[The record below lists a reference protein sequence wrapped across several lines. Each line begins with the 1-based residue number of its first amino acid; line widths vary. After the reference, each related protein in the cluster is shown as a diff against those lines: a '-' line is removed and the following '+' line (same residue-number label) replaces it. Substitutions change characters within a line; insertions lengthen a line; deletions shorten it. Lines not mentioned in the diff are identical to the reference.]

1 MKAWS
6 GSLSAAVLA
15 LALVAGLTSQARAQG
30 VTSAAITGVVAVSGA
45 SGEPVAGADV
55 TLTKPATGESHVVT
69 SRSDGRYTIDNAS
82 AGGPYTL
89 EVRAIGFQPVR
100 VEGLRLTLGQRLSR
114 NVSLQRTTVQLEDI
128 TVVTQP
134 SILDDVSRTGASTV
148 VSDTTIQRMP
158 LQGRN
163 FTDLIQTAP
172 QVNGNSVAGQNNRFN
187 NIQVDGGVNN
197 DLFGLAGSGTP
208 GGQAN
213 ATVISLEAIQEFQV
227 QVAPFDVRQGN
238 FTGGLVNAVTKSG
251 TNEYHGSL
259 FGYYRGKSLSGQ
271 RDDPTFSNFNVY
283 QYGGTFS
290 GPIIRDRLQFFLS
303 ADLQSSSSSFSSSSQ
318 LTGDDAADIANVG
331 FTLQDA
337 QDFRDVLVNQYG
349 FGDPGDG
356 AAPPIKNPDN
366 NLFGKLSWQI
376 APNSRLEISHNW
388 VDASQDQ
395 LIRNPTSPRFSSR
408 LRDGYQLSNSGYG
421 QANRTN
427 TTRLKWTTTFGD
439 NFANEFLGGGQW
451 IRDHRELAN
460 QSPLILVKAGV
471 SGSNDSWLA
480 AGADRFSQGNLLNQ
494 DIYSIADNLSF
505 NVANSHRLTV
515 GTSDEFF
522 KFHNV
527 FTQGSFGS
535 WMFGNLD
542 SLKAGLPEVY
552 EITLPGDPTLAPNG
566 AVADFSVKQLGAF
579 LQDQWTI
586 SNRATITAGVRVDV
600 PFFNEPISNP
610 ALEALPGNFY
620 GPDNST
626 TGIHTGEFPSG
637 NALWSPRL
645 GFNVD
650 ASGNGSTVVRGGV
663 GIFTGRPAYVWL
675 SNAYV
680 GTGLETVT
688 LTCVGANVPAFPSG
702 TSAADLASQPTA
714 CAGGGAPSLPRANPV
729 YFDPNFRF
737 PQSFRAAL
745 GLDHQLPKG
754 IIGTLDFLYT
764 SNRNSLYIQDN
775 NLVED
780 AALSGEGRYLYGTF
794 NPATG
799 SASKNTVTSGIGNA
813 LFHRN
818 INGGNSVSITAQL
831 SKSFSN
837 GLSFNAGYTYA
848 KTKDI
853 YSLTSSI
860 AFSNYQFASVD
871 GSLFDRNVT
880 TSSFDVPHK
889 ITISGTANLPYH
901 SQFSLIYQGFS
912 GTPYGWTVG
921 SDVNGDGIS
930 GNDLPYVPSADG
942 SDITLADPTQ
952 LADLNAFIDGQD
964 CLSSSRGHI
973 LARNSCRNPWSNLVN
988 TRLATSLPLM
998 SGHAVELSWDIFN
1011 VLNMFDNEW
1020 GAFKQVSG
1028 FEVGPSF
1035 LRSVGYDVAN
1045 NRPIYNF
1052 SPPAADQIVKTVRGP
1067 NSSRWRMQ
1075 FGAKYSF

>member
-15 LALVAGLTSQARAQG
+15 LALAAGLTSQVRAQG
-30 VTSAAITGVVAVSGA
+30 VTSAAITGVVAASGA
-45 SGEPVAGADV
+45 TREPVAGADV

-69 SRSDGRYTIDNAS
+69 TRSDGRYTIDNAS

-89 EVRAIGFQPVR
+89 EVRAIGFQPVK
-100 VEGLRLTLGQRLSR
+100 VEGLRLTLGQRLSH
-114 NVSLQRTTVQLEDI
+114 NVALQRTTVQLEDI

-238 FTGGLVNAVTKSG
+238 FVGGLVNAVTKSG

-259 FGYYRGKSLSGQ
+259 FGYYRGKSLAGQ

-290 GPIIRDRLQFFLS
+290 GPIMRDKLQFFLS
-303 ADLQSSSSSFSSSSQ
+303 ADLQSSSSSFSSSNQ
-318 LTGDDAADIANVG
+318 LTGDDATDIANVG

-356 AAPPIKNPDN
+356 TAPPIENPDN

-439 NFANEFLGGGQW
+439 NFANEFLSGGQW
-451 IRDHRELAN
+451 IRDHREIAN
-460 QSPLILVKAGV
+460 ELPLILVRAGE
-471 SGSNDSWLA
+471 SGSDDSWLA

-494 DIYSIADNLSF
+494 DIYSVADNLSF

-535 WMFGNLD
+535 WMFASLD
-542 SLKAGLPEVY
+542 SLRNGEAEAF
-552 EITLPGDPTLAPNG
+552 EITLPGDPNLAPNG
-566 AVADFSVKQLGAF
+566 AVADFSVKQIGAF
-579 LQDQWTI
+579 LQDQWTL
-586 SNRATITAGVRVDV
+586 SRRATVTAGIRVDV
-600 PFFNEPISNP
+600 PFFSSPVTNPNLTADPDLPIN
-610 ALEALPGNFY
+610 
-620 GPDNST
+620 
-626 TGIHTGEFPSG
+626 TGVFPSG

-650 ASGNGSTVVRGGV
+650 ASGDGNTVVRGGV

-688 LTCVGANVPAFPSG
+688 LTCVDADVPAFPASPVAG
-702 TSAADLASQPTA
+702 SPTS
-714 CAGGGAPSLPRANPV
+714 CAGGGGPSAARANPV
-729 YFDPNFRF
+729 YFDQDFRF

-745 GLDHQLPKG
+745 GLDRQLPEG
-754 IIGTLDFLYT
+754 IVGTLDFLYT
-764 SNRNSLYIQDN
+764 ANRNNLYIQDN

-780 AALSGEGRYLYGTF
+780 AVLSGEGRYLYGTF
-794 NPATG
+794 NPTTGRAT
-799 SASKNTVTSGIGNA
+799 KNLVRGDIGNA

-818 INGGNSVSITAQL
+818 ENGGNSVSITAQL
-831 SKSFSN
+831 SKAFSN
-837 GLSFNAGYTYA
+837 GLSFNAGYTYS

-889 ITISGTANLPYH
+889 VTISGTANLPYH

-942 SDITLADPTQ
+942 TDITLADPSQ
-952 LADLNAFIDGQD
+952 LADLNAFIDGQK
-964 CLSSSRGHI
+964 CLAGSRGH
-973 LARNSCRNPWSNLVN
+973 LLERNSCRNPWTNLVN

-1020 GAFKQVSG
+1020 GAFKQVSA
-1028 FEVGPSF
+1028 FEEGPSF
-1035 LRSVGYDVAN
+1035 LRAVGYDAAN

-1052 SPPAADQIVKTVRGP
+1052 SPPDADQIVKTVRGP

>member
-1 MKAWS
+1 MSSWS
-6 GSLSAAVLA
+6 GRASATLGALLLA
-15 LALVAGLTSQARAQG
+15 TGLVVGRADAQG
-30 VTSAAITGVVAVSGA
+30 VTSAAIVGTVTADDHSPVS
-45 SGEPVAGADV
+45 GADV
-55 TLTKPATGESHVVT
+55 TLLKPATGETHVVT
-69 SRSDGRYTIDNAS
+69 TRSDGRYVVDNAS

-89 EVRAIGFQPVR
+89 SVRAIGFQPVKL
-100 VEGLRLTLGQRLSR
+100 EGLRLTLGQRLQHD
-114 NVSLQRTTVQLEDI
+114 VSLKRTTVQLEDI
-128 TVVTQP
+128 NVVTRP
-134 SILDDVSRTGASTV
+134 SILADVSRTGASTV

-238 FTGGLVNAVTKSG
+238 FVGGLINAVTKSG
-251 TNEYHGSL
+251 TNEFHGSA
-259 FGYYRGKSLSGQ
+259 FGYYRGKGLSGQ
-271 RDDPTFSNFNVY
+271 RDDPTFSSFNVY

-290 GPIIRDRLQFFLS
+290 GPLIRDKLQFFLS

-318 LTGDDAADIANVG
+318 LTGDDAADIDNVG

-337 QDFRDVLVNQYG
+337 QDFHDVLVNQYG
-349 FGDPGDG
+349 YGDPGDG
-356 AAPPIKNPDN
+356 LAPPIKNPDN
-366 NLFGKLSWQI
+366 NLFGKLSWQV
-376 APNSRLEISHNW
+376 APNSRVEISHNW
-388 VDASQDQ
+388 VKASQDQ

-421 QANRTN
+421 QANITN
-427 TTRLKWTTTFGD
+427 TTRLKWTTTFGQD
-439 NFANEFLGGGQW
+439 MANEFLAGGQW
-451 IRDHRELAN
+451 IRDHREIAN
-460 QSPLILVKAGV
+460 ELPLILVKAGV
-471 SGSNDSWLA
+471 SGSSDSWLA

-494 DIYSIADNLSF
+494 NIYSIADNLSF
-505 NVANSHRLTV
+505 NIANSHRLTV

-527 FTQGSFGS
+527 FTQGSYGS

-542 SLKAGLPEVY
+542 SLRNALPEVY
-552 EITLPGDPTLAPNG
+552 EITLPGDPALAPNG

-579 LQDQWTI
+579 LQDAWTI
-586 SNRATITAGVRVDV
+586 SNRATVTAGIRVDV
-600 PFFNEPISNP
+600 PFFNSPITNP
-610 ALEALPGNFY
+610 NLTADPDLPIN
-620 GPDNST
+620 
-626 TGIHTGEFPSG
+626 TGEFPSG

-650 ASGNGSTVVRGGV
+650 ASGDGSTVVRGGV

-688 LTCVGANVPAFPSG
+688 LTCVGANVPDFPSSPVAG
-702 TSAADLASQPTA
+702 SPTA

-737 PQSFRAAL
+737 PQTFRVAL
-745 GLDHQLPKG
+745 GLDRQLSNG

-764 SNRNSLYIQDN
+764 TNRNSLYIQDN

-780 AALSGEGRYLYGTF
+780 PALSGEGRYLYGSF

-799 SASKNTVTSGIGNA
+799 AASKNTVRSDIGNA

-831 SKSFSN
+831 SKAFSN
-837 GLSFNAGYTYA
+837 GLSFNAGYTYS

-853 YSLTSSI
+853 LSLTSSI

-880 TSSFDVPHK
+880 TSSFDIPHK
-889 ITISGTANLPYH
+889 ITISGTANLPYN

-930 GNDLPYVPSADG
+930 GNDLPYVPLADG
-942 SDITLADPTQ
+942 SDITLADPSQ
-952 LADLNAFIDGQD
+952 LADLNAFIDSQS
-964 CLSSSRGHI
+964 CLAKSRGK
-973 LARNSCRNPWSNLVN
+973 LLERNSCRNAWSNLVN
-988 TRLATSLPLM
+988 ARLATSVPLM
-998 SGHAVELSWDIFN
+998 GGQRVELSWDIFN
-1011 VLNMFDNEW
+1011 VLNMFDKEW
-1020 GAFKQVSG
+1020 GAFKQVSA
-1028 FEVGPSF
+1028 FEEGPSF
-1035 LRSVGYDVAN
+1035 LRAAGYDVAN

-1052 SPPAADQIVKTVRGP
+1052 SPPSSIERTVLGP

>member
-15 LALVAGLTSQARAQG
+15 LALAAGLTSQVRAQG
-30 VTSAAITGVVAVSGA
+30 VTSAAITGVVAASGA
-45 SGEPVAGADV
+45 TREPVAGADV

-69 SRSDGRYTIDNAS
+69 TRSDGRYTIDNAS

-89 EVRAIGFQPVR
+89 EVRAIGFQPVK
-100 VEGLRLTLGQRLSR
+100 VEGLRLTLGQRLSH
-114 NVSLQRTTVQLEDI
+114 NVALQRTTVQLEDI

-238 FTGGLVNAVTKSG
+238 FVGGLVNAVTKSG

-259 FGYYRGKSLSGQ
+259 FGYYRGKSLAGQ

-290 GPIIRDRLQFFLS
+290 GPIMRDKLQFFLS
-303 ADLQSSSSSFSSSSQ
+303 ADLQSSSSSFSSSNQ
-318 LTGDDAADIANVG
+318 LTGDDATDIANVG

-356 AAPPIKNPDN
+356 TAPPIENPDN

-439 NFANEFLGGGQW
+439 NFANEFLSGGQW
-451 IRDHRELAN
+451 IRDHREIAN
-460 QSPLILVKAGV
+460 ELPLILVRAGE
-471 SGSNDSWLA
+471 SGSDDSWLA

-494 DIYSIADNLSF
+494 DIYSVADNLSF

-535 WMFGNLD
+535 WMFASLD
-542 SLKAGLPEVY
+542 SLRNGEAEAF
-552 EITLPGDPTLAPNG
+552 EITLPGDPNLAPNG
-566 AVADFSVKQLGAF
+566 AVADFSVKQIGAF
-579 LQDQWTI
+579 LQDQWTL
-586 SNRATITAGVRVDV
+586 SRRATVTAGIRVDV
-600 PFFNEPISNP
+600 PFFSSPVTNPNLTADPDLPIN
-610 ALEALPGNFY
+610 
-620 GPDNST
+620 
-626 TGIHTGEFPSG
+626 TGVFPSG

-650 ASGNGSTVVRGGV
+650 ASGDGNTVVRGGV

-688 LTCVGANVPAFPSG
+688 LTCVDADVPAFPASPVAG
-702 TSAADLASQPTA
+702 SPTS
-714 CAGGGAPSLPRANPV
+714 CAGGGGPSAARANPV
-729 YFDPNFRF
+729 YFDKDFRF

-745 GLDHQLPKG
+745 GLDRQLPEG
-754 IIGTLDFLYT
+754 IVGTLDFLYT
-764 SNRNSLYIQDN
+764 ANRNNLYIQDN

-780 AALSGEGRYLYGTF
+780 AVLSGEGRYLYGTF
-794 NPATG
+794 NPTTGRAT
-799 SASKNTVTSGIGNA
+799 KNLVRGDIGNA

-818 INGGNSVSITAQL
+818 ENGGNSVSITAQL
-831 SKSFSN
+831 SKAFSN
-837 GLSFNAGYTYA
+837 GLSFNAGYTYS

-889 ITISGTANLPYH
+889 VTISGTANLPYH

-942 SDITLADPTQ
+942 TDITLADPSQ
-952 LADLNAFIDGQD
+952 LADLNAFIDGQK
-964 CLSSSRGHI
+964 CLAGSRGH
-973 LARNSCRNPWSNLVN
+973 LLERNSCRNPWTNLVN

-1020 GAFKQVSG
+1020 GAFKQVSA
-1028 FEVGPSF
+1028 FEEGPSF
-1035 LRSVGYDVAN
+1035 LRAVGYDAAN

-1052 SPPAADQIVKTVRGP
+1052 SPPDADQIVKTVRGP

-1075 FGAKYSF
+1075 FGAKYSY

>member
-6 GSLSAAVLA
+6 GRLSVAVLA
-15 LALVAGLTSQARAQG
+15 LALMVGLASQARAQG
-30 VTSAAITGVVAVSGA
+30 VTSAAITGVVAVSGET
-45 SGEPVAGADV
+45 GQPIAGADV

-69 SRSDGRYTIDNAS
+69 TRSDGRYTIDNAS

-89 EVRAIGFQPVR
+89 EVRAIGFQPIK
-100 VEGLRLTLGQRLSR
+100 VEGLRLTLGQRLSHD
-114 NVSLQRTTVQLEDI
+114 VVLERTTVQLEDI

-134 SILDDVSRTGASTV
+134 SILADVSRTGASTV

-238 FTGGLVNAVTKSG
+238 FVGGLVNAVTKSG
-251 TNEYHGSL
+251 TNEFHGSL
-259 FGYYRGKSLSGQ
+259 FGYYRGKSLAGQ
-271 RDDPTFSNFNVY
+271 RDDPTFSDFNVY

-303 ADLQSSSSSFSSSSQ
+303 ADLQSSSSSFSSSNQ
-318 LTGDDAADIANVG
+318 LTGDDATDIDNVG
-331 FTLQDA
+331 FTLADA
-337 QDFRDVLVNQYG
+337 QEFHDILVDQYG

-356 AAPPIKNPDN
+356 MAPSIDNPDK

-376 APNSRLEISHNW
+376 APNSRLELSHNW
-388 VDASQDQ
+388 VDASLDQ
-395 LIRNPTSPRFSSR
+395 LIRNPTSPSFPNR

-427 TTRLKWTTTFGD
+427 TTRLKWTTTFSD
-439 NFANEFLGGGQW
+439 NFANEFLAGGQW

-460 QSPLILVKAGV
+460 ETPLILVRAGV
-471 SGSNDSWLA
+471 SGANDSWLA

-494 DIYSIADNLSF
+494 NIYSIADNLSF
-505 NVANSHRLTV
+505 NVANRHRLTI

-527 FTQGSFGS
+527 FTQGSFGN
-535 WMFGNLD
+535 WMFASLD
-542 SLKAGLPEVY
+542 SLRDGLPEAY
-552 EITLPGDPTLAPNG
+552 EINLPGDPVLAPNG
-566 AVADFSVKQLGAF
+566 ATADFSVKQIGAF

-586 SNRATITAGVRVDV
+586 SNRATVTAGIRMDV
-600 PFFNEPISNP
+600 PFFSSPVTNPNLTDDP
-610 ALEALPGNFY
+610 ALPIN
-620 GPDNST
+620 
-626 TGIHTGEFPSG
+626 TGVFPSG

-645 GFNVD
+645 GFNID
-650 ASGNGSTVVRGGV
+650 ADGNGTTVVRGGV
-663 GIFTGRPAYVWL
+663 GIFTGRPAYVWR

-688 LTCVGANVPAFPSG
+688 LTCLDPNVPAFPNPPVAGS
-702 TSAADLASQPTA
+702 PTA
-714 CAGGGAPSLPRANPV
+714 CSGGGSPSLPRANPV
-729 YFDPNFRF
+729 YFDPDFKF
-737 PQSFRAAL
+737 PQTFRVAL
-745 GLDHQLPKG
+745 GLDRQLSNG

-764 SNRNSLYIQDN
+764 ENRNSLYIQDN

-780 AALSGEGRYLYGTF
+780 DALSDEGRFLYGTF

-799 SASKNTVTSGIGNA
+799 RATKNLVRSDIGNA

-818 INGGNSVSITAQL
+818 VNGGNSVSITAQL
-831 SKSFSN
+831 SKAFHN
-837 GLSFNAGYTYA
+837 GLSFNAGYTYSR
-848 KTKDI
+848 TRDI
-853 YSLTSSI
+853 ISLTSSI

-880 TSSFDVPHK
+880 TSSFDIPHK
-889 ITISGTANLPYH
+889 ITISGTANLPYN

-912 GTPYGWTVG
+912 GSPYGWMAG

-930 GNDLPYVPSADG
+930 GNDMTYVPMADG
-942 SDITLADPTQ
+942 SDITLADPSQ
-952 LADLNAFIDGQD
+952 LAELNEFIEGQS
-964 CLSSSRGHI
+964 CLAKSRGQ
-973 LARNSCRNPWSNLVN
+973 LLERNSCRNPWSNLLN
-988 TRLATSLPLM
+988 ARLATSLPIT
-998 SGHAVELSWDIFN
+998 GGQRVELSWDIFN
-1011 VLNMFDNEW
+1011 VLNIFDKEW
-1020 GAFKQVSG
+1020 GAFKQVSA
-1028 FEVGPSF
+1028 FEEGPSF
-1035 LRSVGYDVAN
+1035 LRATGYDEDN
-1045 NRPIYNF
+1045 NRPIYSF
-1052 SPPAADQIVKTVRGP
+1052 SPPGSIERTVLGP

>member
-15 LALVAGLTSQARAQG
+15 LALTAGLTSQARAQG

-45 SGEPVAGADV
+45 AREPVAGADV

-69 SRSDGRYTIDNAS
+69 TRSDGRYTIDNAS

-89 EVRAIGFQPVR
+89 EVRAIGFQPVK
-100 VEGLRLTLGQRLSR
+100 VEGLRLTLGQRLAHD
-114 NVSLQRTTVQLEDI
+114 VALQRTTVQLEDI
-128 TVVTQP
+128 TVVSQP

-238 FTGGLVNAVTKSG
+238 FVGGLVNAVTKSG

-259 FGYYRGKSLSGQ
+259 FGYYRGKSLAGQ
-271 RDDPTFSNFNVY
+271 RDDPTFSDFNVY

-290 GPIIRDRLQFFLS
+290 GPIMRDKLQFFLS
-303 ADLQSSSSSFSSSSQ
+303 ADLQSSSSSFSSSNQ
-318 LTGDDAADIANVG
+318 LTGNDADDIANVG
-331 FTLQDA
+331 FTLADA
-337 QDFRDVLVNQYG
+337 SRFHDILVNQYG

-356 AAPPIKNPDN
+356 TAPPIENPDN

-376 APNSRLEISHNW
+376 APNSRLELSHNW

-439 NFANEFLGGGQW
+439 NFANEFLSGGQW
-451 IRDHRELAN
+451 IRDHREIAN
-460 QSPLILVKAGV
+460 ELPLILVRAGE

-494 DIYSIADNLSF
+494 DIYSVADNLSF

-535 WMFGNLD
+535 WMFASLD
-542 SLKAGLPEVY
+542 SLANAQPEVF
-552 EITLPGDPTLAPNG
+552 EITLPGDPNLAPNG
-566 AVADFSVKQLGAF
+566 AVADFSVKQIGAF
-579 LQDQWTI
+579 LQDQWTL
-586 SNRATITAGVRVDV
+586 SRRATVTAGIRVDV
-600 PFFNEPISNP
+600 PFFSSPVTNPNLTADPDLPIN
-610 ALEALPGNFY
+610 
-620 GPDNST
+620 
-626 TGIHTGEFPSG
+626 TGVFPSG

-650 ASGNGSTVVRGGV
+650 ASGDGNTVVRGGV

-688 LTCVGANVPAFPSG
+688 LTCVDADVPAFPASPVAG
-702 TSAADLASQPTA
+702 SPTS
-714 CAGGGAPSLPRANPV
+714 CAGGGGPSAARANPV
-729 YFDPNFRF
+729 YFDPDFRF

-764 SNRNSLYIQDN
+764 ANRNNLYIQDN

-794 NPATG
+794 DPVNG
-799 SASKNTVTSGIGNA
+799 RASKNLVRGDIGNA

-818 INGGNSVSITAQL
+818 ENGGNSVSITAQL
-831 SKSFSN
+831 SKAFSN
-837 GLSFNAGYTYA
+837 GLSFNAGYTYS

-889 ITISGTANLPYH
+889 VTISGTANLPYH

-930 GNDLPYVPSADG
+930 GNDLPYIPLDAADPTQ
-942 SDITLADPTQ
+942 ITLADPTQ
-952 LADLNAFIDGQD
+952 AAELNAFIDGQK
-964 CLSSSRGHI
+964 CLAGSRGH
-973 LARNSCRNPWSNLVN
+973 LLERNSCRNPWTNLVN

-1020 GAFKQVSG
+1020 GAFKQVSA
-1028 FEVGPSF
+1028 FEEGPSF
-1035 LRSVGYDVAN
+1035 LRAVGYDAAN

-1052 SPPAADQIVKTVRGP
+1052 SPPDADQIVKTVRGP

>member
-6 GSLSAAVLA
+6 GRLSAAVLA
-15 LALVAGLTSQARAQG
+15 FALTAGLASQARAQG
-30 VTSAAITGVVAVSGA
+30 VTSAAITGVVVVSGA
-45 SGEPVAGADV
+45 TAEPIAGADV
-55 TLTKPATGESHVVT
+55 MLTKPATGESHVVT
-69 SRSDGRYTIDNAS
+69 TRSDGRYTIDNAS

-100 VEGLRLTLGQRLSR
+100 VEGLRLTLGQRLSHD
-114 NVSLQRTTVQLEDI
+114 VALERTTVQLEDI
-128 TVVTQP
+128 TVITQP
-134 SILDDVSRTGASTV
+134 SVLADVSRTGASTV
-148 VSDTTIQRMP
+148 VSDTAIQRYP

-227 QVAPFDVRQGN
+227 EVAPFDVRQGN

-271 RDDPTFSNFNVY
+271 RDDPTFSDFNVY

-290 GPIIRDRLQFFLS
+290 GPIIRDRLQFFVA
-303 ADLQSSSSSFSSSSQ
+303 ADLQSSSSSFSSSNQ
-318 LTGDDAADIANVG
+318 LTGDAATDIANVG
-331 FTLQDA
+331 FTLEDA
-337 QDFRDVLVNQYG
+337 QQFRDILVNQYG

-356 AAPPIKNPDN
+356 TAPPIENPDN

-376 APNSRLEISHNW
+376 APNSRLELSHNW

-395 LIRNPTSPRFSSR
+395 LIRNPTSPRFASR

-427 TTRLKWTTTFGD
+427 TTRIKWTTTFGD
-439 NFANEFLGGGQW
+439 NFANEFLAGGQW
-451 IRDHRELAN
+451 IRDHREIAN
-460 QSPLILVKAGV
+460 ELPLILVRAGA
-471 SGSNDSWLA
+471 SGSDDSWLA

-494 DIYSIADNLSF
+494 DIYSVADNLSF
-505 NVANSHRLTV
+505 NIANSHRLTV

-527 FTQGSFGS
+527 FTQGSFGN
-535 WMFGNLD
+535 WMFASLD
-542 SLKAGLPEVY
+542 SLQAGLPEAY
-552 EITLPGDPTLAPNG
+552 EINLPGDPSLAPNG
-566 AVADFSVKQLGAF
+566 AVADFSVKQIGAF

-586 SNRATITAGVRVDV
+586 SNRATVTAGVRVDV
-600 PFFNEPISNP
+600 PFFNSPVTNP
-610 ALEALPGNFY
+610 ALETLAGNFY
-620 GPDNST
+620 PDDPTS
-626 TGIHTGEFPSG
+626 TGIHTGTFPSG

-650 ASGNGSTVVRGGV
+650 ADGNGTTVVRGGV

-688 LTCVGANVPAFPSG
+688 LTCVGADVPNFPG
-702 TSAADLASQPTA
+702 AALDDQPTS
-714 CAGGGAPSLPRANPV
+714 CAGGGGPSAARANPV
-729 YFDPNFRF
+729 FFDPDFRF
-737 PQSFRAAL
+737 PQTFRVAL
-745 GLDHQLPKG
+745 GLDRQLPEG

-764 SNRNSLYIQDN
+764 TNRNSLYIQDN
-775 NLVED
+775 NLQE
-780 AALSGEGRYLYGTF
+780 LGTSGEGRYLYGTF
-794 NPATG
+794 NAGTNRFDKALVNG
-799 SASKNTVTSGIGNA
+799 SIGNA

-818 INGGNSVSITAQL
+818 ANGGNSVSITAQL
-831 SKSFSN
+831 SKAFSN
-837 GLSFNAGYTYA
+837 GLAFNAGYTYSR
-848 KTKDI
+848 TRDI
-853 YSLTSSI
+853 LSLTSSI
-860 AFSNYQFASVD
+860 AFSNYQFASLD

-880 TSSFDVPHK
+880 TSSFDIPHK

-912 GTPYGWTVG
+912 GSPYGWTVG

-930 GNDLPYVPSADG
+930 GNDLPYVPMADG
-942 SDITLADPTQ
+942 SDITLEDPSQ
-952 LADLNAFIDGQD
+952 LAALNDFIDSQS
-964 CLSSSRGHI
+964 CLAKSRGQ
-973 LARNSCRNPWSNLVN
+973 LLERNSCRNAWSNLLN
-988 TRLATSLPLM
+988 ARLATSLPVT
-998 SGHAVELSWDIFN
+998 GGQRVELSWDVFN
-1011 VLNMFDNEW
+1011 VLNMFDREW
-1020 GAFKQVSG
+1020 GAFKQVSA
-1028 FEVGPSF
+1028 FEEGPSF
-1035 LRSVGYDVAN
+1035 LRMEGYDAAN
-1045 NRPIYNF
+1045 DRPVYSF
-1052 SPPAADQIVKTVRGP
+1052 SPPSSIERTVLGP

>member
-1 MKAWS
+1 MRAWS
-6 GSLSAAVLA
+6 GKVSAALLA
-15 LALVAGLTSQARAQG
+15 LALTTGLVSRAAAQG
-30 VTSAAITGVVAVSGA
+30 VTSAAIVGTVVAEGGAPVSGA
-45 SGEPVAGADV
+45 DV
-55 TLTKPATGESHVVT
+55 KLTKPATGEAHVVT
-69 SRSDGRYTIDNAS
+69 TRSDGRYIVDNAS

-89 EVRAIGFQPVR
+89 TVRAIGFQPIK
-100 VEGLRLTLGQRLSR
+100 VEGLRLTLGQRLSHD
-114 NVSLQRTTVQLEDI
+114 VSLKRTTVQLEDLTVI
-128 TVVTQP
+128 TQSSV
-134 SILDDVSRTGASTV
+134 LADVSRTGASTI
-148 VSDTTIQRMP
+148 VSDTAIQRYP

-213 ATVISLEAIQEFQV
+213 ASVISLEAIQEFQV

-259 FGYYRGKSLSGQ
+259 FGYYRGKSLAGQ
-271 RDDPTFSNFNVY
+271 RSDPTFSSFNVY

-290 GPIIRDRLQFFLS
+290 GPIMRDKLQFFLA

-318 LTGDDAADIANVG
+318 LTGNDADDIANVG
-331 FTLQDA
+331 FTLADA
-337 QDFRDVLVNQYG
+337 QRFHDILVNTYN

-356 AAPPIKNPDN
+356 TAPPIENPDN
-366 NLFGKLSWQI
+366 NVFGKLSWQI
-376 APNSRLEISHNW
+376 APNSRLELSHNW

-395 LIRNPTSPRFSSR
+395 LIRNPTSPRFPSR

-421 QANRTN
+421 QANKTN
-427 TTRLKWTTTFGD
+427 TTRIKWTTTFGQ
-439 NFANEFLGGGQW
+439 NMANEFLAGGQW
-451 IRDHRELAN
+451 IRDHRALAN
-460 QSPLILVKAGV
+460 ETPLILVRAGV
-471 SGSNDSWLA
+471 VGSDDSWLA
-480 AGADRFSQGNLLNQ
+480 AGADRFSQGNLLDQN
-494 DIYSIADNLSF
+494 IYSVADNLSF
-505 NVANSHRLTV
+505 NIANGHRLTV

-535 WMFGNLD
+535 WMFNSLDDLEAGN
-542 SLKAGLPEVY
+542 AEAF
-552 EITLPGDPTLAPNG
+552 EITLPGDPNLAPNG

-579 LQDQWTI
+579 IQDQWTL
-586 SNRATITAGVRVDV
+586 SDRATVTAGIRTDV
-600 PFFNEPISNP
+600 PFFNSPITNP
-610 ALEALPGNFY
+610 NLTGNPDLPI
-620 GPDNST
+620 D
-626 TGIHTGEFPSG
+626 TGVFPSG

-645 GFNVD
+645 GFNLD
-650 ASGNGSTVVRGGV
+650 ADGNGTTIVRGGV

-688 LTCVGANVPAFPSG
+688 LTCATPATVPAFPG
-702 TSAADLASQPTA
+702 AGLADQPTA
-714 CAGGGAPSLPRANPV
+714 CAGGGGASPARANPV
-729 YFDPNFRF
+729 YFDKDFQF
-737 PQSFRAAL
+737 PQTFRVAL
-745 GLDHQLPKG
+745 GLDRQLPQG
-754 IIGTLDFLYT
+754 VIGTLDFLYT
-764 SNRNSLYIQDN
+764 SNRNNLYIQDN

-780 AALSGEGRYLYGTF
+780 AAVSGEGRYLYGTF
-794 NPATG
+794 NATTG
-799 SASKNTVTSGIGNA
+799 RATKNLVRNDIGNA

-818 INGGNSVSITAQL
+818 ANGGNSVSITAQL
-831 SKSFSN
+831 SKSFAN
-837 GLSFNAGYTYA
+837 GLAFNAGYTYA
-848 KTKDI
+848 RTRDI
-853 YSLTSSI
+853 ISLTSSI

-880 TSSFDVPHK
+880 RSSFDVPHK

-901 SQFSLIYQGFS
+901 SQFSVIYQGFS

-930 GNDLPYVPSADG
+930 GNDLPYVPKADG

-952 LADLNAFIDGQD
+952 LSALNDFIDGQK
-964 CLSSSRGHI
+964 CLAESRGK
-973 LARNSCRNPWSNLVN
+973 LLERNSCRNAWSNLVN
-988 TRLATSLPLM
+988 TRLAVSVPFMT
-998 SGHAVELSWDIFN
+998 GQNVELSWDIFN
-1011 VLNMFDNEW
+1011 VLNMVDQEW
-1020 GAFKQVSG
+1020 GAFKQVSA
-1028 FEVGPSF
+1028 FEEGPSF
-1035 LRSVGYDVAN
+1035 LRATGYDVAN
-1045 NRPIYNF
+1045 NRPVYSF
-1052 SPPAADQIVKTVRGP
+1052 APPSTIEKTVLGP